1 MGGADADDRG
11 REWSPSDKPNRTGSY
26 LKHRGLSVGTA
37 MTKPETKKSG
47 ARSSSA
53 APAVKQDD
61 NGALEV
67 GCPDSSPSGKAK
79 VMRQTSKESLHRR
92 HAECEV
98 YDDGTNTFFW
108 SVIGGCVVTVKVI

>member
-1 MGGADADDRG
+1 M
-11 REWSPSDKPNRTGSY
+11 
-26 LKHRGLSVGTA
+26 GTA

-47 ARSSSA
+47 VGGKSSS

-61 NGALEV
+61 NGSLEV
-67 GCPDSSPSGKAK
+67 GCPDPSPCCKAK
-79 VMRQTSKESLHRR
+79 VMRQTSKESLLHRR

-108 SVIGGCVVTVKVI
+108 SVFGDELLSVSALCCNCQGYLKGRPQ